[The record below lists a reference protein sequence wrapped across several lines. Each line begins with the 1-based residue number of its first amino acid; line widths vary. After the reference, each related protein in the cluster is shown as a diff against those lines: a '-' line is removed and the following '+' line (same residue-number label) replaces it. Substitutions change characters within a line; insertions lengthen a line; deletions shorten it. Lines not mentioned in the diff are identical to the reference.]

1 MGKNDLIWMIGG
13 EAGWGIQSAGE
24 IFAKTF
30 FKGGLHV
37 FAETEHPSM
46 IRGGHNTFQVRV
58 SSEKVYSHSE
68 YINLLVAL
76 NYETFEKHIGDLKS
90 GGVIIYDEK
99 DFKPDKLRDDIT
111 LLQVPLS
118 KIAVDIG
125 NKILRNSIAIGAS
138 VAVADY
144 DISILENII
153 KGIFKSKS
161 ADVIEMNTKAV
172 RAGYNYVKENYN
184 VDFKYKVNPVSGV
197 NNQILISGI
206 QSFSIGAIKAG
217 LKFYAAYPM
226 SPSTGILHYLAS
238 KEREYNIVVKQSED
252 EIAAVNM
259 VIGAMFA
266 GVRAMAATSG
276 GGFSLMVEALGLA
289 GISETPLVIIN
300 CQRPG
305 PSTGMPTRTEQ
316 SDLRF
321 VLHASQGE
329 FPRVVIAPGDVEEC
343 FYEIQNAF
351 NIAEKF
357 QVQVIIL
364 ADAFLCNSMSSVERF
379 NTDSIEIER
388 GLLISEKEL
397 ENVEDYKRF
406 EFTETGVSPRTIP
419 SQKNGIFIATG
430 NEHNVYGHI
439 SENKENRTNMVNK
452 RAKKME
458 SIKKEIKYLSL
469 IGDEDADV
477 TIFGWGSTKG
487 PILEAMKLLKEDG
500 ISANYQQILYI
511 NPFPKE
517 SVESI
522 LNKSKKTVI
531 IENNQTAQLES
542 IIKEQTGISIPN
554 KILKYDGR
562 PFSPEMVYE
571 KIKEVI

>member
-1 MGKNDLIWMIGG
+1 MSKSDLIWMIGG

-30 FKGGLHV
+30 LKGGLHV

-76 NYETFEKHIGDLKS
+76 NYETFEKHIDDLKT
-90 GGVIIYDEK
+90 GGIIIYDEK

-111 LLQVPLS
+111 SLQVPLS
-118 KIAVDIG
+118 KIAVEIG

-138 VAVADY
+138 VAVVDY

-172 RAGYNYVKENYN
+172 RAGYNYVKGNYN

-197 NNQILISGI
+197 NNQILINGI

-238 KEREYNIVVKQSED
+238 KEREYNIIVRQSED

-259 VIGAMFA
+259 VIGAMFT

-289 GISETPLVIIN
+289 GMSETPLVIIN

-321 VLHASQGE
+321 VMHASQGE
-329 FPRVVIAPGDVEEC
+329 FPRVVIAPGDVKEC

-364 ADAFLCNSMSSVERF
+364 ADAFLCNSMNSVERF
-379 NTDSIEIER
+379 NTDSIEIDR
-388 GLLISEKEL
+388 GLLMSDKEL
-397 ENVEDYKRF
+397 ENIEDYKRF

-458 SIKKEIKYLSL
+458 YIKKEIKYL
-469 IGDEDADV
+469 
-477 TIFGWGSTKG
+477 
-487 PILEAMKLLKEDG
+487 
-500 ISANYQQILYI
+500 
-511 NPFPKE
+511 
-517 SVESI
+517 
-522 LNKSKKTVI
+522 
-531 IENNQTAQLES
+531 
-542 IIKEQTGISIPN
+542 
-554 KILKYDGR
+554 
-562 PFSPEMVYE
+562 
-571 KIKEVI
+571 